1 MLDKDNKYYVSS
13 FFWSTVTKILNA
25 LVGFISVPLLLGIY
39 NKADYG
45 IISLAMS
52 FNAYLHLLDLG
63 MNTGA
68 VKFYSQWREEGKL
81 DLINKVAHTNIS
93 FYLLLAII
101 NTLIM
106 ICLGFFAE
114 NLFSISGQQF
124 SILRNCLFI
133 IAGFSIFNWVT
144 TAFNQLLISDMQM
157 AFTQKMQF
165 VQVVLKVAAIALVLV
180 FQWSIEVYFFMLTAI
195 IALLVVPYSYKCLK
209 DKLIDNLIPK
219 LYLKEFKV
227 VLVFSLSL
235 FALSIFQITATE
247 SRAIILGIFNKDGAD
262 TVADFKILSVVPSL
276 IITIGGTLSAIFLP
290 GASGLVAKNNKTS
303 IENFAYKW
311 TRLTSILANL
321 LCLPFILCAKEVLT
335 AYVGQSYAGLDIW
348 LILWCLTALIQ
359 IHTTPGNSLV
369 IAYGKTLPLVFTSA
383 VACILSIILN
393 AALASKFG
401 AGSAV
406 IGYLVYVVIVIGLY
420 YLVYYKK
427 LIGLKRSKM
436 LKSFLVPT
444 ALGVIAYAC
453 TRFIKVDNVIFGNI
467 NERIALIIICIIKTA
482 IWLIP
487 YTVLLI
493 ITGTLKINEIKSLK
507 IKG

>member
-1 MLDKDNKYYVSS
+1 MPDNKYYVSS

-25 LVGFISVPLLLGIY
+25 LIGFISVPLLLGIY

-101 NTLIM
+101 NTVIM
-106 ICLGFFAE
+106 ICLGFFGE

-165 VQVVLKVAAIALVLV
+165 VQVLLKAAAIALVLV
-180 FQWSIEVYFFMLTAI
+180 FKWRIEVYFFILTAI
-195 IALLVVPYSYKCLK
+195 VASLVIPYACKCLK
-209 DKLIDNLIPK
+209 DNLIDSLYPK
-219 LYLKEFKV
+219 LYLKEFNV

-290 GASGLVAKNNKTS
+290 GASGLVAKNNKSS

-311 TRLTSILANL
+311 TRLTSIIANL
-321 LCLPFILCAKEVLT
+321 LCIPFILCAKEVLT
-335 AYVGQSYAGLDIW
+335 AYVGKSYAGLDIW
-348 LILWCLTALIQ
+348 LILWCLTSLIQ

-369 IAYGKTLPLVFTSA
+369 IAYGKTLPLVITSA
-383 VACILSIILN
+383 FACILSIILN
-393 AALASKFG
+393 AALAPTLG

-406 IGYLVYVVIVIGLY
+406 IGYLVYVIIVIGLY
-420 YLVYYKK
+420 YLIYYKK
-427 LIGLKRSKM
+427 LIGLKRSQM
-436 LKSFLVPT
+436 LKSFLAPT
-444 ALGVIAYAC
+444 ILGFIAYAFAQLVKI
-453 TRFIKVDNVIFGNI
+453 TPEMFAGM
-467 NERIALIIICIIKTA
+467 NERLALIFICIIKTL

-487 YTVLLI
+487 YTALLLS
-493 ITGTLKINEIKSLK
+493 TGTLKINEIKSLK